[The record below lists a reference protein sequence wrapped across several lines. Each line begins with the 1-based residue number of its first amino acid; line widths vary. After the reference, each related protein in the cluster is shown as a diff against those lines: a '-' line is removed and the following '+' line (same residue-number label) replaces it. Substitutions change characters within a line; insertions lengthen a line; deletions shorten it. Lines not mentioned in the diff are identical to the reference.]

1 MISSVVLIVSSS
13 FYSVEHPGRF
23 RILLMTARFAFFTL
37 AFDLALCSFPSL
49 ETFVAGQIAFSLL
62 DPLVYD
68 TPLSLLPQELL
79 GLTDLF
85 LHFAGYLFGFAFGLQ
100 LGIVGD
106 FPGDLLGLT
115 LCFVKRSFRL
125 VPHARFHGIPP

>member
-37 AFDLALCSFPSL
+37 AFD
-49 ETFVAGQIAFSLL
+49 LL

-106 FPGDLLGLT
+106 FPGDLLGLA